1 MSKVPPLEAALARKR
16 THPDFLDLTDSRFH
30 QNGFIPPFSVIRQAF
45 EEYSQQPFYTPDSK
59 GRLSTRQTI
68 SRFYQELGFDL
79 SPEDV
84 LLTAGTSE
92 SYQHLFQLF
101 CPPGGTIV
109 LPRPGYPL
117 FEHLASERQTAFYDL
132 EFSRSWQI
140 DPHSLEAIPYA
151 NLIVLISPNN
161 PTGSCLNAE
170 SLEAVRTFCQRTGAL
185 WISDEVFDLFSGKEK
200 LLRPGAF
207 FNDLPGFTLNGISKR
222 FACPDWK
229 LSWIA
234 LTGPAPRRQDL
245 AEALE
250 FVNDLYLTATSFSQI
265 LAERLFETLVPSQA
279 VWQAHIDENRAWL
292 SHWAAKLPVK
302 GCFSLGGIYVPL
314 QLEAPDDEDFVLRAL
329 EHENLFLHPGFYYDF
344 PPNEAWV
351 VVSLLKEQGAFRQG
365 LERLARLLRP
375 EETNS
380 PPVVN
385 AS

>member
-1 MSKVPPLEAALARKR
+1 MSNLPPLEAALALKR
-16 THPDFLDLTDSRFH
+16 NHTDFLDLTDSRFH
-30 QNGFIPPFSVIRQAF
+30 QNGFIPPFSVIRQTF
-45 EEYSQQPFYTPDSK
+45 EDYSRQPVYAPDSK

-68 SRFYQELGFDL
+68 SHFYQTLGFDL
-79 SPEDV
+79 APEDI

-117 FEHLASERQTAFYDL
+117 FEHLASERKTAFYDL

-140 DPHSLEAIPYA
+140 DPVSLESIPKA

-170 SLEAVRTFCQRTGAL
+170 SLEAVGAFCERTGAL
-185 WISDEVFDLFSGKEK
+185 WISDEVFDLFTGTEP
-200 LLRPGAF
+200 LLRPGAVF
-207 FNDLPGFTLNGISKR
+207 KNLSGFTLNGISKR

-234 LTGPAPRRQDL
+234 LTGPISQRRDN

-250 FVNDLYLTATSFSQI
+250 FINDLYLTATSFSQL
-265 LAERLFETLVPSQA
+265 LAERLFEKLGPSQK
-279 VWQAHIDENRAWL
+279 VWQDRIEENRAWL
-292 SHWAAKLPVK
+292 SQWAAKLPVK

-314 QLEAPDDEDFVLRAL
+314 QLEAPDDEAFVLQAL
-329 EHENLFLHPGFYYDF
+329 EQENLFLHPGFYYDF

-351 VVSLLKEQGAFRQG
+351 VVSLLKESAAFRQG

-375 EETNS
+375 DVTS
-380 PPVVN
+380 STGVN